1 MQINI
6 CKCADFWLLFVENQK
21 TERFKFLK
29 IFFKNKKEKKG
40 MAKVFAAPFS
50 ASKKSHKKI
59 FIVT

>member
-1 MQINI
+1 MQRIV
-6 CKCADFWLLFVENQK
+6 CKYADFWLLFGENQK

-29 IFFKNKKEKKG
+29 IFFKNEKAKKG
-40 MAKVFAAPFS
+40 MAKAFAAPFS